1 MATLVYRYGLLAPT
15 LEADEV
21 AAQMRAAHR
30 YRNTLVEIERGRRT
44 AIRTAEQDDPA
55 LTGVQ
60 AAAEYID
67 AELEQLA
74 RAAKARRADGRTRKL
89 ANEARE
95 ALREQRARA
104 KQIRMAIRLYR
115 AFVVIPGLQ
124 TERDRINTL
133 AADLRRNARQHRP
146 WGLRHKLVH
155 GTYSLVESADEASR
169 GKLPLYEDPQFR
181 RWGDEG
187 SVGVQIQG
195 GLWAAALLA
204 CGDTRAQV
212 SLGGSAP
219 PCNVGRGTHKAC
231 VPGECRKPST
241 GTPTVSG
248 RCGRGAREAAV
259 LRLRVGSTD
268 DRAPVWAEW
277 PMRLDRPLPAGATV
291 MQIAVHL
298 RRTGPRDEWWATL
311 TLRLP
316 ERERRRGDQIAVAV
330 DVGWRALPDG
340 SMRVAYW
347 RGEDGRHDQLLLSAH
362 QIAGLTKADG
372 LRRQRDLNLELMRPW
387 LRGRLRELG
396 ELPEWLLRMTVRRSE
411 RLPSSAQAI
420 AHVEQWRS
428 HARFAALWRRWA
440 ESRVVG
446 DETAFAG
453 LSWWRQR
460 DLHLWDY
467 EANQRRGAERQ
478 RLDHYR
484 CFAKRLAADYGVCVL
499 ENFDKRQTR
508 LTKRTEDG
516 AETEDVAL
524 HHAQN
529 LAAPSILCG
538 ALKNAFRRKGEVSE
552 EPAAGTTLQCAAD
565 GCDGEIVGD
574 AADDIVQRCSRG
586 HVFDQDD
593 NACRNLLARNRE
605 RARDVEGA
613 GGARGATTAESE
625 GRRAMSRRKSA
636 ERASRQEAARNAGS
650 NAAE

>member
-1 MATLVYRYGLLAPT
+1 MWGRTCPWFSETSSRFLWSSARSSSRSRSQPAPKTAACHAPRPFAASMSASITSATSCWSSTKTTWSKSTPRPARATTCRALAFRRWPTSPCAVPSQSSARSASPPRSGGRSSAAQAASNASDSATSRKGRSATSSSSGATSAVVRCRNRGTKMATLVYRYGLLAPT

-89 ANEARE
+89 ANEERE

-181 RWGDEG
+181 RWGVEG

-195 GLWAAALLA
+195 GLRAAALLA

-231 VPGECRKPST
+231 VPGECSKPST

-277 PMRLDRPLPAGATV
+277 PM
-291 MQIAVHL
+291 
-298 RRTGPRDEWWATL
+298 
-311 TLRLP
+311 
-316 ERERRRGDQIAVAV
+316 
-330 DVGWRALPDG
+330 
-340 SMRVAYW
+340 
-347 RGEDGRHDQLLLSAH
+347 
-362 QIAGLTKADG
+362 
-372 LRRQRDLNLELMRPW
+372 
-387 LRGRLRELG
+387 
-396 ELPEWLLRMTVRRSE
+396 
-411 RLPSSAQAI
+411 
-420 AHVEQWRS
+420 
-428 HARFAALWRRWA
+428 
-440 ESRVVG
+440 
-446 DETAFAG
+446 
-453 LSWWRQR
+453 
-460 DLHLWDY
+460 
-467 EANQRRGAERQ
+467 
-478 RLDHYR
+478 
-484 CFAKRLAADYGVCVL
+484 
-499 ENFDKRQTR
+499 
-508 LTKRTEDG
+508 
-516 AETEDVAL
+516 
-524 HHAQN
+524 
-529 LAAPSILCG
+529 
-538 ALKNAFRRKGEVSE
+538 
-552 EPAAGTTLQCAAD
+552 
-565 GCDGEIVGD
+565 
-574 AADDIVQRCSRG
+574 
-586 HVFDQDD
+586 
-593 NACRNLLARNRE
+593 
-605 RARDVEGA
+605 
-613 GGARGATTAESE
+613 
-625 GRRAMSRRKSA
+625 
-636 ERASRQEAARNAGS
+636 
-650 NAAE
+650 